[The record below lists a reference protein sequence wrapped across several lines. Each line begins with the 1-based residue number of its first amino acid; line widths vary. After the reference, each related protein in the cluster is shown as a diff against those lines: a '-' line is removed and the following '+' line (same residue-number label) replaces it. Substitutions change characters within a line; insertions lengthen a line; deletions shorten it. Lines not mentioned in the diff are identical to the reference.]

1 MFYSKEL
8 PNPLLKENGTPVQNA
23 QEWET
28 QKAYLRQLAQEHMY
42 GPWPHKAD
50 KIEGKCL
57 STAAAFSEK
66 GICEKHQLN
75 VIYDG
80 TSFAMDVTVYRPN
93 DDRKHPVIIANSFSN
108 DEKFQ
113 NPYLPILV
121 ERGYALAS
129 FLMGD
134 IVPDV
139 ALLKYFNLP
148 VDESKTYPKLSCG
161 TIMAWAW
168 GHSVVADYIQ
178 DMPFTGPLI
187 STGASRGGKA
197 ALCAAIFDDRFAVA
211 APTIAGCGGTGSAR
225 FCGTTDGARQD
236 SVRSETIGR
245 ITEVFPDWFNAK
257 YATYGQHEE
266 PFAIGDEVNYFPL
279 DANVLRAMVA
289 PRAVFSSDGEEDHWS
304 NPFGTQLGWMAAQP
318 VFDFLN
324 VPGRNAFN
332 IRPGVHGFDERD
344 WIAMLDFCDQ
354 VLFGIQGKACESLN
368 KPYFQDID
376 IRQYASW
383 IK

>member
-8 PNPLLKENGTPVQNA
+8 PNPRLRSDGTLVENP
-23 QEWET
+23 EDWEA

-42 GPWPHKAD
+42 GTWPHHPEVKGSCQHAD
-50 KIEGKCL
+50 PIFDG
-57 STAAAFSEK
+57 A
-66 GICEKHQLN
+66 GICEQHLLD
-75 VIYDG
+75 VAYDG
-80 TSFAMDVTVYRPN
+80 VLFHMEVTIQRPN
-93 DDRKHPVIIANSFSN
+93 DNDQHPVIMANSFSN
-108 DEKFQ
+108 DPRFQ
-113 NPYLPILV
+113 NPYLSKLL
-121 ERGYALAS
+121 ERGYILAS

-148 VDESKTYPKLSCG
+148 VNENKTYPRLPCG

-178 DMPFTGPLI
+178 GMPFVGPLI

-245 ITEVFPDWFNAK
+245 ITTSFPDWFNEQYGK
-257 YATYGQHEE
+257 YGQQQE
-266 PFAIGDEVNYFPL
+266 PYAIGDEVNYFPL

-318 VFDFLN
+318 VFDWLG
-324 VPGRNAFN
+324 VPERNGFN
-332 IRPGVHGFDERD
+332 IRPGVHGLDERD
-344 WIAMLDFCDQ
+344 WIAMLDFCDE
-354 VLFGIQGKACESLN
+354 VLFAVQGKACESLN
-368 KPYFQDID
+368 KPYFTDID

-383 IK
+383 MK